1 MHVVFSCENTQYMW
15 WQAELL
21 QHTYM
26 KVGMQSKL
34 TALVSTTGE
43 PPRDFTCSSME
54 VSNYK
59 SCGVTGIFKPF
70 NKPGSIA
77 EWTAA
82 AGPQEDTVFI
92 IDPDSA
98 FVGIVAD
105 PGPLPLG
112 EACAQ
117 SYDYMD
123 ISLSMSQTVVNRHCR
138 HEARDRVQPV
148 GIYIMINKSDLAQLA
163 PRWLQKTIEIRD
175 DDICRNALPYEAWIS
190 DMWAYAIVAAELGI
204 RHRITNFSQM
214 TGSNSLAYPII
225 HYCFP
230 VLAEP
235 DQWWDPGRNQT
246 KVWSKWDYEPWNL
259 PPACVAGT
267 VEGRALLDNLTE
279 LAAARNQHIFQTDEP
294 PLSAG

>member
-1 MHVVFSCENTQYMW
+1 M
-15 WQAELL
+15 
-21 QHTYM
+21 
-26 KVGMQSKL
+26 
-34 TALVSTTGE
+34 
-43 PPRDFTCSSME
+43 R

-77 EWTAA
+77 EWMAA
-82 AGPQEDTVFI
+82 DGPEEDTVFI

-98 FVGIVAD
+98 FVGIIAD

-123 ISLSMSQTVVNRHCR
+123 ISLPMSQTVVNRHCR
-138 HEARDRVQPV
+138 QEARDRVQPV

-175 DDICRNALPYEAWIS
+175 DDFCRNALPYEGWIS

-230 VLAEP
+230 VLTEP

-246 KVWSKWDYEPWNL
+246 KVWSKWDYKPWNL
-259 PPACVAGT
+259 PPACAAGT

-279 LAAARNQHIFQTDEP
+279 LAAARNQHIFQTDDA
-294 PLSAG
+294 PLTAG

>member
-21 QHTYM
+21 QYTYS
-26 KVGMQSKL
+26 KVGMQSEL
-34 TALVSTTGE
+34 TALVSATGE
-43 PPRDFTCSSME
+43 PARNFTCSSME
-54 VSNYK
+54 VSNYE
-59 SCGVTGIFKPF
+59 SHGVTGIFKPF

-77 EWTAA
+77 EWAA
-82 AGPQEDTVFI
+82 AGGPEEDTVFI

-98 FVGIVAD
+98 FVGIVPD

-117 SYDYMD
+117 SHDYMD
-123 ISLSMSQTVVNRHCR
+123 LSLPMSQTVLNRHCSQ
-138 HEARDRVQPV
+138 EARGRVQPV
-148 GIYIMINKSDLAQLA
+148 GIYIMINKTDLARLA
-163 PRWLQKTIEIRD
+163 PRWLQKTIDIRD
-175 DDICRNALPYEAWIS
+175 DEICRNALPDQAWIS

-204 RHRITNFSQM
+204 RHHITSFSQM
-214 TGSNSLAYPII
+214 TCSNCLAYPII

-235 DQWWDPGRNQT
+235 DQWWDPSRNQT
-246 KVWSKWDYEPWNL
+246 RLWSKWDYKPWDL
-259 PPACVAGT
+259 PPASAAGS

-279 LAAARNQHIFQTDEP
+279 LATARNH
-294 PLSAG
+294 